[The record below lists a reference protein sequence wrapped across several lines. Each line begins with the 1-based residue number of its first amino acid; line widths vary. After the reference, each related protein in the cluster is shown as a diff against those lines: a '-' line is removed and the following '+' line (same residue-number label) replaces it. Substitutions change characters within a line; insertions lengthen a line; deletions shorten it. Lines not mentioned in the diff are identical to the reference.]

1 VTSERGPHW
10 ASPVLR
16 SIEPVI
22 HSSQHVRTVPERV
35 SQVADWMAYEEF
47 APPVGASL
55 FDIGSSAERLMDHT
69 MFVNILNFAFTDFAT
84 GTKFQVEYEGRT
96 WVDSEAMQASVHR
109 ALVEGVPLL
118 DGHFL
123 ARITRDELASV
134 FQGNIEIPML
144 DERIACLHEVGTTLA
159 EKYDGA
165 FHRFVQDCSPRL
177 YDGGNGVLERL
188 VTEFP
193 RFRDVSVHQGHEVQF
208 FKLAQLALWTLH
220 LHLAHRGD
228 WALDDADQLSA
239 FADYIVPVALRV
251 MGILEYLPD
260 LEQRIN
266 QGALIARDSA
276 EEIEL
281 RAHSIHATAL
291 LTDEINA
298 RRAGLPTLVVP
309 QVDYRLWK
317 SYHATHWPHHLTK
330 TVMY

>member
-1 VTSERGPHW
+1 
-10 ASPVLR
+10 
-16 SIEPVI
+16 
-22 HSSQHVRTVPERV
+22 
-35 SQVADWMAYEEF
+35 MAYEEF

-55 FDIGSSAERLMDHT
+55 FDIGSTTERLMDHT
-69 MFVNILNFAFTDFAT
+69 MFVNILNFAFTDFTT

-109 ALVEGVPLL
+109 ALAEGVPLL

-144 DERIACLHEVGTTLA
+144 DERIGCLHEVGATLA

-177 YDGGNGVLERL
+177 YDNGNGVLERL
-188 VTEFP
+188 VSEFP
-193 RFRDVSVHQGHEVQF
+193 RFRDVSVHRGHEVQF

-228 WALDDADQLSA
+228 WALEDADHLSA

-251 MGILEYLPD
+251 MGILEYSPE
-260 LEQRIN
+260 LERRIN
-266 QGALIARDSA
+266 TGVLIERDSA

-298 RRAGLPTLVVP
+298 RRKGLPPLVVP

-317 SYHATHWPHHLTK
+317 SYHATHWQHHLTK